1 MRNIGI
7 LDEMVKEYGVRDLFE
22 SLTDSVLK
30 EDTKGIFKNQL
41 RRLCIILGLNVEED
55 RYDDIVNNMTRVF
68 NEFKPIYKVLFSNE
82 HLNMISTPD
91 GKSKHT
97 EYVTKNILL
106 YSVKIL
112 DDSERLWLKQQ
123 EYGFIKLHYGLLEL
137 SNSSYVDIVNKAFL
151 KACDVYKEYD
161 LASNFNKSN
170 YREDFKYDM
179 YYKFIKNR
187 AKYIFMQVLVNAE
200 EIADKIP
207 LVDFI
212 ENQYYNTEDVAE
224 VIGDIIA
231 RRDILV
237 YTNDTPGKYANLNC
251 VAVGIKNKER
261 EYLDVALGIPAFESL
276 EEEYRY
282 CITV

>member
-22 SLTDSVLK
+22 SLTDNALK
-30 EDTKGIFKNQL
+30 EDTKNIFKNQL
-41 RRLCIILGLNVEED
+41 RRLCIILGLNVDED
-55 RYDDIVNNMTRVF
+55 RYDYVVDSISKVF
-68 NEFKPIYKVLFSNE
+68 NEFSPIYKVLFSNE

-106 YSVKIL
+106 YGVKML
-112 DDSERLWLKQQ
+112 DKSEGMWFKQQ
-123 EYGFIKLHYGLLEL
+123 EYGFIKLHCGLRDL
-137 SNSSYVDIVNKAFL
+137 SDSSYVDIVNKAFL
-151 KACDVYKEYD
+151 EACKVYKEYD
-161 LASNFNKSN
+161 LESDINKNN
-170 YREDFKYDM
+170 YKENFKYDM

-187 AKYIFMQVLVNAE
+187 AKYAFMQSLVNAE
-200 EIADKIP
+200 EVADKIS
-207 LVDFI
+207 LVDFMR
-212 ENQYYNTEDVAE
+212 NKYSNAEDVAE

-251 VAVGIKNKER
+251 VILDNTNRDR
-261 EYLDVALGIPAFESL
+261 EYLDRVLGMAAFESL
-276 EEEYRY
+276 EEEYRC

>member
-22 SLTDSVLK
+22 SLTDNALK
-30 EDTKGIFKNQL
+30 EDTKNIFKNQL
-41 RRLCIILGLNVEED
+41 RRLCIILGVDVKED
-55 RYDDIVNNMTRVF
+55 RYDYVVDSVSKVF

-106 YSVKIL
+106 YGVKML
-112 DDSERLWLKQQ
+112 DNTERMWFKQQ
-123 EYGFIKLHYGLLEL
+123 KYGFIKLYCGLREL
-137 SNSSYVDIVNKAFL
+137 FDSSYVDIVNKAFL

-161 LASNFNKSN
+161 LESDFNKNN
-170 YREDFKYDM
+170 YKENFKYDM

-187 AKYIFMQVLVNAE
+187 AKFTFMQSLVNAE
-200 EIADKIP
+200 EIADKIS
-207 LVDFI
+207 LVDFMR
-212 ENQYYNTEDVAE
+212 NKYNDSEDVAE

-251 VAVGIKNKER
+251 VILDNTNRDR
-261 EYLDVALGIPAFESL
+261 EYLDRVLGMAAFESL
-276 EEEYRY
+276 EEEYKC

>member
-1 MRNIGI
+1 MKNVSI
-7 LDEMVKEYGVRDLFE
+7 LNEMVKEYGVRDLFE
-22 SLTDSVLK
+22 SLTDNTLR
-30 EDTKGIFKNQL
+30 ENTKVIFKDQL
-41 RRLCIILGLNVEED
+41 RRLCIILGIKVKED
-55 RYDDIVNNMTRVF
+55 YYDDTVNNITKVF
-68 NEFKPIYKVLFSNE
+68 NDFKPIYKELFSNE

-91 GKSKHT
+91 GRSKHT

-112 DDSERLWLKQQ
+112 DDSDRLWLKQQ
-123 EYGFIKLHYGLLEL
+123 EYSFIKLLYGLLEL
-137 SNSSYVDIVNKAFL
+137 SNSSYTDSANRAF
-151 KACDVYKEYD
+151 KGASGVYKEYD
-161 LASNFNKSN
+161 LVNNFNKSN
-170 YREDFKYDM
+170 YREDFNYDM

-187 AKYIFMQVLVNAE
+187 AKYIFMQAFVNSE
-200 EIADKIP
+200 EIADKIS

-251 VAVGIKNKER
+251 VIVNNKNKDR
-261 EYLDVALGIPAFESL
+261 EYLDVVLGIKAFESL
-276 EEEYRY
+276 EEEYKC

>member
-1 MRNIGI
+1 MRNVSI

-22 SLTDSVLK
+22 SLTDNALK
-30 EDTKGIFKNQL
+30 EDTKNIFKNQL

-137 SNSSYVDIVNKAFL
+137 SNSSYVDIVNKAFG

-161 LASNFNKSN
+161 LSSNFNKSN

-187 AKYIFMQVLVNAE
+187 AKYIFMQSLVNAE
-200 EIADKIP
+200 EIADKIS

-231 RRDILV
+231 RKDILV
-237 YTNDTPGKYANLNC
+237 YTNDVPGKYANLNC
-251 VAVGIKNKER
+251 VILNNKNRDR
-261 EYLDVALGIPAFESL
+261 EYLDVVLGMPAFESL
-276 EEEYRY
+276 EDEYKC